1 MISILKKESPVRI
14 TLYCKS
20 RRQQEYIRNQLE
32 ILRYKLKLEK
42 NIDVIEYLIKGASK

>member
-1 MISILKKESPVRI
+1 MNILKKESSDRI

-32 ILRYKLKLEK
+32 ILRYKLNLDK
-42 NIDVIEYLIKGASK
+42 NIDVIEYLIKGAIK